1 MCASVGSVMNFR
13 PDSLVSDLSWNPARL
28 SAPPSPSEVERDA
41 SRRRQASSKAS
52 MKAPIVS
59 RLAWKTAGK
68 AFPARYSSI
77 ESLLSKSQQGFSLV
91 RETSGIYLES
101 LIAWTSVESML
112 VSVLKL
118 YTLNGLYLYAIP
130 SVSRIANPSILFLDI
145 RWLREVFFTSLVY
158 RRQGVAVSQI
168 ELEESIGT
176 RCPKEFSCC
185 RRVSLNN
192 VAVPDGR

>member
-1 MCASVGSVMNFR
+1 
-13 PDSLVSDLSWNPARL
+13 
-28 SAPPSPSEVERDA
+28 
-41 SRRRQASSKAS
+41 

-158 RRQGVAVSQI
+158 RRQGVENLCLHVAVSQI